1 MCSSN
6 TDKFYLVNLAYLW
19 FFVHL
24 VNFSIKFL
32 AKHLVYLI
40 KHTIFAM
47 CLRNTDNKQ
56 VKTKRL

>member
-6 TDKFYLVNLAYLW
+6 TDKFYLVNSGIFAQNIY
-19 FFVHL
+19 L
-24 VNFSIKFL
+24 VNFSTKFL

-47 CLRNTDNKQ
+47 CLRNTDNKPN
-56 VKTKRL
+56 KK